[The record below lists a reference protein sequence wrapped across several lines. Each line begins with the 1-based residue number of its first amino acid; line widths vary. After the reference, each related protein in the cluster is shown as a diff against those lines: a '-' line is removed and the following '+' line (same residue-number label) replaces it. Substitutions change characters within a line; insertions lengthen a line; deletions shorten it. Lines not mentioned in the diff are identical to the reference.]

1 MPEACQGNVRFVLE
15 AIYDT
20 TLDEKGQGQGK
31 GEFARD
37 QVATK
42 TNNYR
47 NCMQLFPVFRLYQLS
62 GHVKGNMGTLMLS
75 EEARCFPL

>member
-1 MPEACQGNVRFVLE
+1 MIQPQPKR
-15 AIYDT
+15 
-20 TLDEKGQGQGK
+20 GK
-31 GEFARD
+31 GGVIRYLAD

-75 EEARCFPL
+75 DEARCFPL